1 MKKIFLQQIILFIF
15 LIEFSFA
22 SSTTKEI
29 ANELVKEDSFY
40 LKQHSTNPIFW
51 QPFHENLFNKAKKQN
66 KLIFLSIGYST
77 CHWCHEMNRESFS
90 DIEVARILNKHYIS
104 IKVDKEELPQ
114 IDFKYQEKYREFK
127 NKNGGWPLTV
137 ILNHKKQIVFLGTYL
152 PKNSLNETVG
162 LIETLQKY
170 AKQNEKNSLKI
181 LKKSN
186 QNIKKTISN
195 HEEAFVKTML
205 ERYDEKFHGFDKQ
218 NKFPL
223 TSHLN
228 FLFDLH
234 LLNKDETL
242 KTIVLNTSKTLINNA
257 LQDHIQGGFYRY
269 SVNQNFTFPHFEKML
284 YTQAE
289 LLALFYRLYLNTKD
303 ETYLKAIKNTIAFTN
318 KYLQNKQSLF
328 YSAVDAKEK
337 YYLYDY
343 EKLYS
348 FLEENEFENIEEEL
362 EKIAFDEFGNL
373 SNNLNLVKKEILNKD
388 LKALLKEFREKEN
401 FPFID
406 KKIITSWNAMMI
418 SSLFK
423 ISTLDK
429 NYLKQAINSLDSL
442 LKNLYVKN
450 TLYHQKVENKTPL
463 QEALL
468 EDYVFL
474 SEALINAFLKTY
486 ENKYLDLAKKLSF
499 FVNENFYKDKTWF
512 YDKEKNYKAYF
523 SDRHYSSPISIHLNN
538 LYSIAN
544 LNYDLKLLESTKIKI
559 QEQKQKILNDISR
572 FPNALRLFTRI
583 KHQDVILKT
592 NKNNLLKNKKLIE
605 TIKYPYLLTQ
615 VENTKNYL
623 ACDEKTCFYYD
634 IDLNKVIE
642 SIDKL

>member
-15 LIEFSFA
+15 LIESSFA
-22 SSTTKEI
+22 SNTTKEI
-29 ANELVKEDSFY
+29 ANELAKEDSYY

-51 QPFHENLFNKAKKQN
+51 QAYDENLFKKAKEQN

-77 CHWCHEMNRESFS
+77 CHWCHEMNKESFS
-90 DIEVARILNKHYIS
+90 DTEVARILNKHYLS

-114 IDFKYQEKYREFK
+114 VDFKYQEKYREFK
-127 NKNGGWPLTV
+127 NENGGWPLTV

-162 LIETLQKY
+162 LIETLKKY
-170 AKQNEKNSLKI
+170 AKQKEKNSLKI
-181 LKKSN
+181 LEKSN

-195 HEEAFVKTML
+195 HEEAFVKTMIK
-205 ERYDEKFHGFDKQ
+205 RYDEKFYGFDKQ

-228 FLFDLH
+228 FLFDLY
-234 LLNKDETL
+234 LLNKNETL
-242 KTIVLNTSKTLINNA
+242 KTIVINTSKALINNA

-269 SVNQNFTFPHFEKML
+269 SVNQDFTFPHFEKML

-289 LLALFYRLYLNTKD
+289 ILPLFYKLYLNTKD
-303 ETYLKAIKNTIAFTN
+303 EAYLKAIKNTIAFTN
-318 KYLQNKQSLF
+318 KHLQNEQKLF

-343 EKLYS
+343 EKLFN
-348 FLEENEFENIEEEL
+348 FLEEKGFKNIEEEL
-362 EKIAFDEFGNL
+362 EKISFDEFGNL
-373 SNNLNLVKKEILNKD
+373 SNNLNLVKKEIQNKD

-423 ISTLDK
+423 ISTLDE
-429 NYLKQAINSLDSL
+429 NYLKQAINALDSL
-442 LKNLYVKN
+442 LENLYVKN

-474 SEALINAFLKTY
+474 SEALINAYLKTY

-499 FVNENFYKDKTWF
+499 FVNENFHKDKTWF

-559 QEQKQKILNDISR
+559 QEQKRKILNDISR
-572 FPNALRLFTRI
+572 SPNALRLFTRI